1 MKTLGAREV
10 QTGQKKCL
18 VTQKMGQEKKK
29 KSQTEAHGDKGTEK
43 THQATQFKEDL

>member
-1 MKTLGAREV
+1 MLSNIEDGSVK
-10 QTGQKKCL
+10 
-18 VTQKMGQEKKK
+18 KKK